1 MGISCSPIALLI
13 DLKEADKWHKLLRT
27 LFATVETLSSQKEQ
41 PDGGPEKERSVP
53 VEPGLWLFRFS
64 RLATLP
70 VGVGALLYMGANILI
85 PAWWFIK
92 GRRHYRSKA
101 VLRD

>member
-13 DLKEADKWHKLLRT
+13 DLKDADKWRKLVRT

-64 RLATLP
+64 RPGNSARRRWRPTLLA
-70 VGVGALLYMGANILI
+70 ALDE
-85 PAWWFIK
+85 
-92 GRRHYRSKA
+92 
-101 VLRD
+101 LR